1 MYISFAGIPSGELVK
16 QGGFGGQ
23 FVTDF
28 KTTYGHDPAS
38 FYSIYGAAATQLIL
52 AAIAKSDGTR
62 KSINSAAF
70 SGITIPADQSI
81 LGKEFGIDSDR
92 RRDRQGHVLQPH
104 EGQQRAVPQAVAAG
118 QLMP

>member
-1 MYISFAGIPSGELVK
+1 MYISYAGIPAGELVK
-16 QGGFGGQ
+16 QGGFGGT

-38 FYSIYGAAATQLIL
+38 FYSIYGAAATQVIL

-62 KSINSAAF
+62 KSVTEAAF

-81 LGKEFGIDSDR
+81 LGKQFGIDKTGDVTVKDMSFNVMKNNNEQFLKPWPLD
-92 RRDRQGHVLQPH
+92 G
-104 EGQQRAVPQAVAAG
+104 
-118 QLMP
+118 